1 MSTTNHGGRAHRAI
15 NALATATI
23 LSFLL
28 PGATAQAANDPA
40 APPTAETTGAGT
52 PAVQPFPNSNT
63 RIRSYLTS
71 TFGVTGLLRAGVGA
85 GLDQAK
91 SAPPEWQA
99 GARGFAQRFGS
110 RFAMIAISG
119 TTEYAVSE
127 LLRQDSR
134 YHRCDCHAFFPRTFH
149 ALSSTL
155 LARTR
160 SGSTVPSVPALAG
173 AYTGSFAAVNGWY
186 PSRYNSSDAFRI
198 GSMQLLFSAAGNL
211 LREFIPGKH

>member
-15 NALATATI
+15 ASLAIATV
-23 LSFLL
+23 LSFPL
-28 PGATAQAANDPA
+28 PGAKAQTANDPA
-40 APPTAETTGAGT
+40 APPAAETTGAGS
-52 PAVQPFPNSNT
+52 PAAQPFLKSDS
-63 RIRSYLTS
+63 RFQSYLTS

-85 GLDQAK
+85 GFDQAK
-91 SAPPEWQA
+91 GAPPEWET
-99 GARGFAQRFGS
+99 GTRGFAQRFGS

-119 TTEYAVSE
+119 TTEYSVSE

-134 YHRCDCHAFFPRTFH
+134 YRRCDCHAFFPRTFH

-160 SGSTVPSVPALAG
+160 SGSIVPSVPALAG
-173 AYTGSFAAVNGWY
+173 AYAGSFAAVNGWY
-186 PSRYNSSDAFRI
+186 PSRYNASDAFRI